1 MDWAQAGG
9 FVQTVGGVCGALSFV
24 GTLYLRG
31 AFVTKEAHQRVLA
44 AFEKRLAERERW
56 ADRETGEM
64 KISIAE
70 MKGVTGRLDATTQR
84 LEKQIDRMEGIF
96 LSERVP

>member
-1 MDWAQAGG
+1 MDWVQASG

-31 AFVTKEAHQRVLA
+31 AFVTKDAHGRAMSAL
-44 AFEKRLAERERW
+44 EKRVTERERA

-96 LSERVP
+96 LNERT

>member
-1 MDWAQAGG
+1 MDWVQAGG
-9 FVQTVGGVCGALSFV
+9 FVQTVGGVCGALSSV

-31 AFVTKEAHQRVLA
+31 AFVTKEAHRRALA
-44 AFEKRLAERERW
+44 ALEKRVGERERA

-96 LSERVP
+96 LNERA

>member
-1 MDWAQAGG
+1 
-9 FVQTVGGVCGALSFV
+9 
-24 GTLYLRG
+24 
-31 AFVTKEAHQRVLA
+31 
-44 AFEKRLAERERW
+44 
-56 ADRETGEM
+56 M